1 MKKITTK
8 ITEANEG
15 MHNLAGYQKAKAMI
29 EGHDYVQARL
39 YHLCFLGSTQV
50 KPYRD
55 AINALAERLRDC
67 GAPCQWKAA
76 LEDDE
81 DRGLHM
87 HVYFLVESHKFIP
100 DHIINRKAG
109 GWLDIMTLKKGITFM
124 LNPPRSSI
132 HNPPD
137 KPAKNFAKVPKTK
150 KEVVADCVEWISY
163 LYKMRSKPDM
173 RQIYFSSRP
182 SREIGKLTAE

>member
-1 MKKITTK
+1 MKKIVTK
-8 ITEANEG
+8 ITDANGG
-15 MHNLAGYQKAKAMI
+15 MHDVAGYQKAKAMI
-29 EGHDYVQARL
+29 ESHEYVQARL
-39 YHLCFLGSTQV
+39 YHLCFLGSNQV

-55 AINALAERLRDC
+55 AINALAERLRDY

-81 DRGLHM
+81 ERGLHM
-87 HVYFLVESHKFIP
+87 HVYFLVESHKFNP
-100 DHIINRKAG
+100 DHIINRKAE
-109 GWLDIMTLKKGITFM
+109 GWLDIMTLKKEITFM
-124 LNPPRSSI
+124 INPPRSSI

-137 KPAKNFAKVPKTK
+137 REPLNYATVPKTK
-150 KEVVADCVEWISY
+150 RAKVADCIEWISY

-182 SREIGKLTAE
+182 SRAITK